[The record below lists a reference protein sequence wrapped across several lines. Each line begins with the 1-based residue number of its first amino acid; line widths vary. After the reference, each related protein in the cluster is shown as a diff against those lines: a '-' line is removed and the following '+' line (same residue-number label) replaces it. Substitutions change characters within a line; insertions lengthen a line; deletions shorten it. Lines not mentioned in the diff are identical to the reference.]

1 MYPTQPATA
10 AVRSHTFKSIFFGI
24 RLFAFLAVLSA
35 RGICLGQALPDLA
48 VSAKDWGRSDV
59 TIAPALARQSEPC
72 RIYVRVHNNGEAE
85 AKDVRVDVA
94 VRGPLAAE
102 PWRTE
107 MRFGSI
113 PAQSSAVDLTQF
125 TPCDN
130 GIYEVSVTVDR
141 EAAVTEAEETN
152 NAATLEFPVVR
163 RPVFILYHVG
173 DRGAL
178 RPLRYQTHLTFGG
191 RDANERA
198 YWTRRGVDLLLH
210 RTGSPTRSNVATVE
224 QRVAYWAET
233 GQDVIVDELLN
244 RPGEEGVLMARAFR
258 AFKEQYPHIR
268 LAVWASPTPFATY
281 YQGLRYADAVLPE
294 VYLRDESAYR
304 DTDWHLAAHR
314 RAGFADRTYIALAVD
329 SRRGKDADGRPCP
342 RWASDAAEVERQVRS
357 LRAARPEMMGVA
369 LYANFAEAPLIAEA
383 DALFGRYWV
392 MPVLTLEPGAVPGTV
407 KLSNI
412 GAMDARDVVVA
423 GGDGNGQGAAKVP
436 LLEAGASTELNLPA
450 ADGPRTVRLRPAPG
464 LTLLNHELRVNGP

>member
-1 MYPTQPATA
+1 MSSTRSATSL
-10 AVRSHTFKSIFFGI
+10 VRSRAVKSLLLDVSLLVVLTAQGMC
-24 RLFAFLAVLSA
+24 LA
-35 RGICLGQALPDLA
+35 QELPDLA
-48 VSAKDWGRSDV
+48 VSTAEWSDSDV
-59 TIAPALARQSEPC
+59 TVAPALPQQSEPC
-72 RIYVRVHNNGEAE
+72 RIYVRVHNRGAE

-94 VRGPLAAE
+94 VRGPLAAD
-102 PWRTE
+102 PWRAE

-125 TPCDN
+125 TPGDN
-130 GIYEVSVTVDR
+130 GMYEVSVTVDR
-141 EAAVTEAEETN
+141 EAAVTEADETN
-152 NAATLEFPVVR
+152 NAATLELPVVR

-329 SRRGKDADGRPCP
+329 SRRGTDPDGRQCP

-369 LYANFAEAPLIAEA
+369 LYANYAEPPLIAEA
-383 DALFGRYWV
+383 DALARQDLRRKYGV
-392 MPVLTLEPGAVPGTV
+392 DPLDVEAM
-407 KLSNI
+407 LSI
-412 GAMDARDVVVA
+412 SFP
-423 GGDGNGQGAAKVP
+423 KP
-436 LLEAGASTELNLPA
+436 
-450 ADGPRTVRLRPAPG
+450 
-464 LTLLNHELRVNGP
+464 